1 MPRNTSTPTAQV
13 DVASAGT
20 ASVFPNP
27 EYAPVD
33 GPLAYG
39 GELTPERLLDA
50 YSHGIFPWF
59 DSDRAPVLWWSPD
72 PRAVMTPDELHISK
86 SLRKRL
92 KSGFYQ
98 VTADRAFAAVVAGC
112 AAPRRKHEG
121 TWITPRM
128 ITGYRRLRELGYA
141 HSVEAWR
148 DGELAGGLYGVSI
161 GRMFFGESMF
171 SAHPDASKVA
181 LAHLAQQL
189 RAWRFTLIDCQI
201 LNDHMAS
208 LGARNMPRRH
218 FLRLVADNNRC
229 STRRGPW
236 TINHFGDDFIR

>member
-1 MPRNTSTPTAQV
+1 M
-13 DVASAGT
+13 ASHG
-20 ASVFPNP
+20 SVSAFPNP
-27 EYAPVD
+27 ARAPTD

-59 DSDRAPVLWWSPD
+59 NDDRAPVLWWSPD
-72 PRAVMTPDELHISK
+72 PRAVMAPDEVHISK

-92 KSGFYQ
+92 KSGFYR
-98 VTADRAFAAVVAGC
+98 VTADCAFDAVVDGC
-112 AAPRRKHEG
+112 AAPGRNRPE

-128 ITGYRRLRELGYA
+128 AAAYRRLHALGFG

-148 DGELAGGLYGVSI
+148 DGELMGGLYGVSL

-171 SAHPDASKVA
+171 SRGPDASKVA
-181 LAHLAQQL
+181 LAHLARQL
-189 RAWRFTLIDCQI
+189 SAWRFSLIDCQVM
-201 LNDHMAS
+201 NDHMAS
-208 LGARNMPRRH
+208 LGARDVPRRR
-218 FLRLVADNNRC
+218 FLRSVAANNGF

-236 TINHFGDDFIR
+236 TSDDFGDDFTP